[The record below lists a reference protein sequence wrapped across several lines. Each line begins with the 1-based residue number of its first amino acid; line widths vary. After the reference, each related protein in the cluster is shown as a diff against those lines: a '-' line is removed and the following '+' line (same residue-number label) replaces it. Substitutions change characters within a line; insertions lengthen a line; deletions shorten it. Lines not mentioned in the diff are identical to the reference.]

1 METSAPKVVLASL
14 PWATYAEPSLGLA
27 TLKAELDRAG
37 IACRVRHLN
46 LRLLR
51 YVSAQSCSMLAT
63 FWGINEFLFT
73 GLLDG
78 ELDDEQAACLAER
91 CAVHA
96 ATVQQDRYRSTEAL
110 LHLCLR
116 LRDDVM
122 PQYLAECAD
131 DILASHPTLVGFTCM
146 FDQTIASVA
155 LARLLKMR
163 RPDLP
168 VILGGY
174 ALEGI
179 PGDNVLRSFP
189 WIDAV
194 ARGDGEPQ
202 IARLAWASVGKDDL
216 ARIPGIQVRAGPG
229 IAPPSAAKGLA
240 AELNRNP
247 PPDYT
252 DWFADLDALRSEES
266 ITVHSKV
273 LPVEASRGCWWG
285 QHKHCVF
292 CGIDEDSLRY
302 RAKSSGQVLAMLDAM
317 RQRYGDR
324 IYRFSDYILPRQ
336 YYHDMLDRLS
346 QTSPRLRL
354 MGEIKA
360 NQSDERLGRFAAAGF
375 VELQPG
381 IESFS
386 SEVLKL
392 MDKGVRGIHNV
403 LTLKSGYRHGIQI
416 NYNILYGL
424 PGEQA
429 AWYRA
434 MLRQLPKLYHLTPPV
449 SRTETIV
456 TRFAPL
462 QADPARF
469 GLSSKPRHHRCYD
482 VMFSQ
487 AFQEEHDFRL
497 DDYAYY
503 FARGFEYP
511 QELGTLYRMLVE
523 QVDHWKAQH
532 RDRDVYLYYVDDG
545 EALTV
550 HDSRFGAECTRHFDG
565 LERRL
570 LLACDDA
577 TQTLDAITLALPE
590 FHRDAIA
597 PAAQLLADEY
607 RLLWREGE
615 HYLSLAVPEEV
626 WQRHI
631 AGNWPKSWTA
641 NYC

>member
-1 METSAPKVVLASL
+1 MESPNVVLASL

-27 TLKAELDRAG
+27 TLKAELAQEG

-51 YVSAQSCSMLAT
+51 HVSAQSCSMLAA

-73 GLLDG
+73 KLLDD
-78 ELDDEQAACLAER
+78 EFDEEQAACLAER

-96 ATVQQDRYRSTEAL
+96 PEVSQERYRSTEAL
-110 LHLCLR
+110 LHLCMR

-122 PQYLAECAD
+122 PHYLNECAD
-131 DILASHPTLVGFTCM
+131 DILALQPTLVGFTCM
-146 FDQTIASVA
+146 FDQTLASVA
-155 LARLLKMR
+155 LARLLKAR

-168 VILGGY
+168 VVLGGY
-174 ALEGI
+174 ALEGV
-179 PGDNVLRSFP
+179 PGENVLRSFP

-202 IARLAWASVGKDDL
+202 IARLAWASVGMDDL
-216 ARIPGIQVRAGPG
+216 AAIPGVQVRPAPG
-229 IAPPSAAKGLA
+229 AAPAPAAKAIG
-240 AELNRNP
+240 AELERNP
-247 PPDYT
+247 PPDYS
-252 DWFADLDALRSEES
+252 DWFADLDTLQADEH

-292 CGIDEDSLRY
+292 CGIDEETLRY
-302 RAKSSGQVLAMLDAM
+302 RAKSSEHVLRMLETM

-336 YYHDMLDRLS
+336 YYHDTLDQLA
-346 QTSPRLRL
+346 QLSPRLRL

-360 NQSDERLGRFAAAGF
+360 NQSDERLNRFAAAGF

-424 PGEQA
+424 PGEQG

-434 MLRQLPKLYHLTPPV
+434 MVQQLPKLYHLTPPV

-462 QADPARF
+462 QADPTRF
-469 GLSSKPRHHRCYD
+469 GLSPKPRHHRCYD
-482 VMFSQ
+482 VMFSR
-487 AFQEEHDFRL
+487 AFQQTHDFRL

-503 FARGFEYP
+503 FARGFDYP
-511 QELGTLYRMLVE
+511 NELGVFYRMLVE
-523 QVDHWKAQH
+523 QVEHWKGQH
-532 RDRDVYLYYVDDG
+532 RQRAVYLYYSDDG
-545 EALTV
+545 ETLTV
-550 HDSRFGAECTRHFDG
+550 HDSRFGAETVQRFNG

-570 LLACDDA
+570 LLACE
-577 TQTLDAITLALPE
+577 DAIHTLEAIALALPE
-590 FHRDAIA
+590 CALDAIA
-597 PAAQLLADEY
+597 PAAKLLADEY

-615 HYLSLAVPEEV
+615 HYLFLAVPEET
-626 WQRHI
+626 WQRHC
-631 AGNWPKSWTA
+631 ASNWTQSWTA